1 MECAAAWEEVDGLE
15 DAAMRAGMTQNAP
28 KGFEPPPVATAA
40 ATAAAPEP
48 RASEDARMSNPATR
62 PGVDPLA
69 NMMPCAGESCDVPTG
84 DFEKRGALERA
95 MEMAGKT
102 AEASSDELADA
113 IREAVDVAITM
124 CENGED
130 ASQCAVAWE
139 VVEEL
144 SSSANKRRSD
154 VEKE

>member
-1 MECAAAWEEVDGLE
+1 MTVECAAAWEEGTGSRGAVH
-15 DAAMRAGMTQNAP
+15 ARMTQNAP
-28 KGFEPPPVATAA
+28 EERAPPPAA
-40 ATAAAPEP
+40 AAAAAAARAEP
-48 RASEDARMSNPATR
+48 RASADARGCRTPR
-62 PGVDPLA
+62 LGPGWTPA
-69 NMMPCAGESCDVPTG
+69 NMMPCAGENCDVPTG
-84 DFEKRGALERA
+84 DPREAPPDSAR
-95 MEMAGKT
+95 EMAGNT